1 MPGSAC
7 PKCGH
12 RLRWWENIPIL
23 SFLLL
28 RGRCRSCNA
37 RISIQYP
44 IVELLTGL
52 LALMLW
58 YKFGLSTGLFVY
70 FYFTASLIIVTF
82 VDLKYQIIPDIISL
96 PGIALGLLSSFLLP
110 GLSWKDSLLGILA
123 GGGTLY
129 LVAWGYQLIA
139 RKEGMGGGDIKFL
152 AMIGAFLGWQA
163 IPLVIFL
170 SAALGSVI
178 GLVMILIQKKSRY
191 MAIPYGP
198 FLALAAL
205 VFLFWGPEL
214 NAWYLNRLLG

>member
-1 MPGSAC
+1 
-7 PKCGH
+7 
-12 RLRWWENIPIL
+12 
-23 SFLLL
+23 
-28 RGRCRSCNA
+28 
-37 RISIQYP
+37 
-44 IVELLTGL
+44 
-52 LALMLW
+52 MLW